1 MNRRRGEHMNQRHYS
16 PDELYHYGVLG
27 MKWGVRRGKT
37 QKAYQKASKNLNKI
51 NSKTDKHAKNIVN
64 TPKKAATKF
73 YKRDISRERARREE
87 RKYMKRAKKG
97 EKYFKKMQKAL
108 NKTPVSFTEE
118 QITIGQRYTNS
129 LTKRRDLSNYN
140 NM

>member
-1 MNRRRGEHMNQRHYS
+1 MNQNYYTS
-16 PDELYHYGVLG
+16 DELYHYGVFG

-64 TPKKAATKF
+64 TPKKQLQNF
-73 YKRDISRERARREE
+73 IKRDIYREQARREE
-87 RKYMKRAKKG
+87 RKYMKSAKKG
-97 EKYFKKMQKAL
+97 EKYFKKMQKAFD
-108 NKTPVSFTEE
+108 KTPVSFTEE
-118 QITIGQRYTNS
+118 QIAIGQHYTNS
-129 LTKRRDLSNYN
+129 ITKRRDLSNYN